1 MLTVSKNI
9 SDVYISKWEEF
20 AISRDGT
27 HAKLAYDW
35 HGSWTT
41 LYNLYADSLLC
52 FHLEDASSDMPS
64 PVSHGGQKPL
74 KPAPGSEAGFVPQ
87 HIYKIQSDWYYNV
100 RQKYGLPLDSRHL
113 YTKTDWEF
121 FAAAVASKRVRGEI
135 LDSVAL
141 WINETSTG
149 TSLLSHSLSFPTL
162 LHSRTC

>member
-9 SDVYISKWEEF
+9 SDVYIAKWEEF

-27 HAKLAYDW
+27 YAKLAYDW

-52 FHLEDASSDMPS
+52 FHLEDASSVMPS

-141 WINETSTG
+141 WVNETSTG
-149 TSLLSHSLSFPTL
+149 TSALTFASFPAL
-162 LHSRTC
+162 LHSRIC

>member
-9 SDVYISKWEEF
+9 SEVYINKWEEF

-27 HAKLAYDW
+27 HAKLAYNW
-35 HGSWTT
+35 FGSWTT

-52 FHLEDASSDMPS
+52 FHLEESTLPLPALASDGP
-64 PVSHGGQKPL
+64 QKPL
-74 KPAPGSEAGFVPQ
+74 KPGHGSKGGFVPH
-87 HIYKIQSDWYYNV
+87 HIYKMESDWYHNV

-121 FAAAVASKRVRGEI
+121 FAAAVASRDVRGEI

-141 WINETSTG
+141 WVNETCTG
-149 TSLLSHSLSFPTL
+149 TSHPTFLFPVLL
-162 LHSRTC
+162 